1 MKKLL
6 SIIFLSCLCLHVFAS
21 CNEGGEK
28 YVSEISKEGFVLD
41 NLPEDEGYVYFDHI
55 KPPDNARP
63 ESKTIAFNGKDYTS
77 TRYMNTENDY
87 RYGAAIK
94 RDYYYARDGVSFAVE
109 SGTDRLVYFHQSLD
123 IREETAN
130 GETPPLTIAQE
141 IAKQYLGD
149 LSSYDTKREFLYVSE
164 NGEDYATKYT
174 YTKSVQGYSTTDFLS
189 VTVTNSGKIES
200 FSAGQIGAFDSIE
213 KINTEK
219 VEESI
224 NNVLAEKFEKDGV
237 VITEKLSFGKRIV
250 LLESKEV
257 HLASCYCVW
266 TKGADGAEKYEYVTV
281 LTHLE

>member
-1 MKKLL
+1 MKKTF
-6 SIIFLSCLCLHVFAS
+6 SIILLLCLCLGVVS
-21 CNEGGEK
+21 CSPEEK
-28 YVSEISKEGFVLD
+28 VYNSKISSEAFVLHTV
-41 NLPEDEGYVYFDHI
+41 PEKEVYVYFDYI
-55 KPPDNARP
+55 MPPDGEHRKP
-63 ESKTIAFNGKDYTS
+63 KVVSFNGETYTS
-77 TRYMNTENDY
+77 EKYDYTENDY
-87 RYGAAIK
+87 KYGSAMK
-94 RDYYYARDGVSFAVE
+94 RDYYYAGNGVSFAVE
-109 SGTDRLVYFHQSLD
+109 SGTDRLVYFHQSFD

-281 LTHLE
+281 LTYLE

>member
-94 RDYYYARDGVSFAVE
+94 RDYYYARDGVSFALE
-109 SGTDRLVYFHQSLD
+109 TGTDRLVYFGQSID
-123 IREETAN
+123 IRQETAL
-130 GETPPLTIAQE
+130 GDTSSLTVAQE

-149 LSSYDTKREFLYVSE
+149 PSLYDLKTETLYVSE
-164 NGEDYATKYT
+164 NGIDYGTKYT
-174 YTKSVQGYSTTDFLS
+174 YTKRALGYSTTDFLCVS
-189 VTVTNSGKIES
+189 ITNSGKIYELS
-200 FSAGQIGAFDSIE
+200 IGQTGVFDALEEFDKS
-213 KINTEK
+213 K

-224 NNVLAEKFEKDGV
+224 KDIIYSTYEKDGAKITGQQPRGSRLV
-237 VITEKLSFGKRIV
+237 VLENGKIV
-250 LLESKEV
+250 LASNYYIWIKDGNGLETLEHS
-257 HLASCYCVW
+257 
-266 TKGADGAEKYEYVTV
+266 TV
-281 LTHLE
+281 LTYIE

>member
-94 RDYYYARDGVSFAVE
+94 RDYYYARDGVSFALE
-109 SGTDRLVYFHQSLD
+109 TGTDRLVYFHQSFD
-123 IREETAN
+123 IREETAY
-130 GETPPLTIAQE
+130 GEVAPLTIAQE

-149 LSSYDTKREFLYVSE
+149 LSFYDTKREFLYVSE